1 MSELE
6 EKLGAMLS
14 NPQLM
19 QQISS
24 LVQAWDNRLSLR
36 PLPRPCREPPP
47 QPSEPDLS
55 QLQGL
60 ASLLQSN
67 RIDTNQQA
75 LLRAL
80 SPYLSPWR
88 GRKTGT
94 GYAGVKN
101 GGAGL
106 GVSPWQWTEPRR
118 EVRTCTIAIFP
129 SRTVLTAETGCRIP
143 DDDPGMLPARVRRL
157 HRRPDLRLPRPC
169 RLAGIG
175 RQLPS
180 DRKGFCASCF
190 QRILTLRICWWCSF
204 CS

>member
-24 LVQAWDNRLSLR
+24 LVQAMGQPS
-36 PLPRPCREPPP
+36 PSPPP
-47 QPSEPDLS
+47 PTPPQQPSEPDFS
-55 QLQGL
+55 QIQGL

-88 GRKTGT
+88 VGKLERAMRASKM
-94 GYAGVKN
+94 
-101 GGAGL
+101 AGL
-106 GVSPWQWTEPRR
+106 ASVFLRGDGQSP
-118 EVRTCTIAIFP
+118 
-129 SRTVLTAETGCRIP
+129 G
-143 DDDPGMLPARVRRL
+143 
-157 HRRPDLRLPRPC
+157 
-169 RLAGIG
+169 G
-175 RQLPS
+175 R
-180 DRKGFCASCF
+180 
-190 QRILTLRICWWCSF
+190 
-204 CS
+204 

>member
-24 LVQAWDNRLSLR
+24 LVQAMGQPS
-36 PLPRPCREPPP
+36 PSPPP
-47 QPSEPDLS
+47 PTPQQQPSEPDLS

-88 GRKTGT
+88 VGKLERAMRASKM
-94 GYAGVKN
+94 
-101 GGAGL
+101 AGL
-106 GVSPWQWTEPRR
+106 ASMFLRGDGQSP
-118 EVRTCTIAIFP
+118 
-129 SRTVLTAETGCRIP
+129 G
-143 DDDPGMLPARVRRL
+143 
-157 HRRPDLRLPRPC
+157 
-169 RLAGIG
+169 G
-175 RQLPS
+175 R
-180 DRKGFCASCF
+180 
-190 QRILTLRICWWCSF
+190 
-204 CS
+204 

>member
-24 LVQAWDNRLSLR
+24 LIQAMGQPS
-36 PLPRPCREPPP
+36 PSPPP
-47 QPSEPDLS
+47 PTPPQQPSEPDLS

-88 GRKTGT
+88 VGKLERAMRASKM
-94 GYAGVKN
+94 
-101 GGAGL
+101 AGL
-106 GVSPWQWTEPRR
+106 ASMFLRGDGQSP
-118 EVRTCTIAIFP
+118 
-129 SRTVLTAETGCRIP
+129 G
-143 DDDPGMLPARVRRL
+143 
-157 HRRPDLRLPRPC
+157 
-169 RLAGIG
+169 G
-175 RQLPS
+175 R
-180 DRKGFCASCF
+180 
-190 QRILTLRICWWCSF
+190 
-204 CS
+204 

>member
-24 LVQAWDNRLSLR
+24 LVQAMGQPSQ
-36 PLPRPCREPPP
+36 PAPSPPP
-47 QPSEPDLS
+47 MPEPSPPEPDFS

-67 RIDTNQQA
+67 RVDTNQQA

-88 GRKTGT
+88 VGKLERAMRASKM
-94 GYAGVKN
+94 
-101 GGAGL
+101 AGL
-106 GVSPWQWTEPRR
+106 ASVLLRGDGQSP
-118 EVRTCTIAIFP
+118 
-129 SRTVLTAETGCRIP
+129 G
-143 DDDPGMLPARVRRL
+143 
-157 HRRPDLRLPRPC
+157 
-169 RLAGIG
+169 G
-175 RQLPS
+175 R
-180 DRKGFCASCF
+180 
-190 QRILTLRICWWCSF
+190 
-204 CS
+204 

>member
-24 LVQAWDNRLSLR
+24 LVQAMGQPSQ
-36 PLPRPCREPPP
+36 PAPSPPPMPEPPP
-47 QPSEPDLS
+47 KPPELDFS

-60 ASLLQSN
+60 ASLLQGN

-88 GRKTGT
+88 VGKLERASKM
-94 GYAGVKN
+94 
-101 GGAGL
+101 AGL
-106 GVSPWQWTEPRR
+106 ASVFLRGDGQSP
-118 EVRTCTIAIFP
+118 
-129 SRTVLTAETGCRIP
+129 G
-143 DDDPGMLPARVRRL
+143 
-157 HRRPDLRLPRPC
+157 
-169 RLAGIG
+169 G
-175 RQLPS
+175 R
-180 DRKGFCASCF
+180 
-190 QRILTLRICWWCSF
+190 
-204 CS
+204 

>member
-24 LVQAWDNRLSLR
+24 LVQAMGQPS
-36 PLPRPCREPPP
+36 PSPPP
-47 QPSEPDLS
+47 PTPPQQPSEPDLS

-88 GRKTGT
+88 VGKLERAMRASKM
-94 GYAGVKN
+94 
-101 GGAGL
+101 AGL
-106 GVSPWQWTEPRR
+106 ASVFLRGDGQ
-118 EVRTCTIAIFP
+118 
-129 SRTVLTAETGCRIP
+129 IP
-143 DDDPGMLPARVRRL
+143 G
-157 HRRPDLRLPRPC
+157 
-169 RLAGIG
+169 G
-175 RQLPS
+175 R
-180 DRKGFCASCF
+180 
-190 QRILTLRICWWCSF
+190 
-204 CS
+204 

>member
-6 EKLGAMLS
+6 EKLGALLA

-24 LVQAWDNRLSLR
+24 LVQAMGQPS
-36 PLPRPCREPPP
+36 PSPPP
-47 QPSEPDLS
+47 PTPPQQPSEPDLS

-88 GRKTGT
+88 VGKLERAMRASKM
-94 GYAGVKN
+94 
-101 GGAGL
+101 AGL
-106 GVSPWQWTEPRR
+106 ASMFLRGDGQSP
-118 EVRTCTIAIFP
+118 
-129 SRTVLTAETGCRIP
+129 G
-143 DDDPGMLPARVRRL
+143 
-157 HRRPDLRLPRPC
+157 
-169 RLAGIG
+169 G
-175 RQLPS
+175 R
-180 DRKGFCASCF
+180 
-190 QRILTLRICWWCSF
+190 
-204 CS
+204 

>member
-14 NPQLM
+14 NPHLM

-24 LVQAWDNRLSLR
+24 LVQAMGQPSQ
-36 PLPRPCREPPP
+36 PAPSPPPMPEPSP

-88 GRKTGT
+88 VGKLERAMRASKM
-94 GYAGVKN
+94 
-101 GGAGL
+101 AGL
-106 GVSPWQWTEPRR
+106 ASVLLRGDGQSP
-118 EVRTCTIAIFP
+118 
-129 SRTVLTAETGCRIP
+129 G
-143 DDDPGMLPARVRRL
+143 
-157 HRRPDLRLPRPC
+157 
-169 RLAGIG
+169 G
-175 RQLPS
+175 R
-180 DRKGFCASCF
+180 
-190 QRILTLRICWWCSF
+190 
-204 CS
+204 

>member
-6 EKLGAMLS
+6 EKLGALLA

-24 LVQAWDNRLSLR
+24 LVQAMGQPS
-36 PLPRPCREPPP
+36 PSPPP
-47 QPSEPDLS
+47 PTPPQQPSEPDLS

-88 GRKTGT
+88 VGKLERAMRASKM
-94 GYAGVKN
+94 
-101 GGAGL
+101 AGL
-106 GVSPWQWTEPRR
+106 ASVFLRGDGQSP
-118 EVRTCTIAIFP
+118 
-129 SRTVLTAETGCRIP
+129 G
-143 DDDPGMLPARVRRL
+143 
-157 HRRPDLRLPRPC
+157 
-169 RLAGIG
+169 G
-175 RQLPS
+175 R
-180 DRKGFCASCF
+180 
-190 QRILTLRICWWCSF
+190 
-204 CS
+204 

>member
-24 LVQAWDNRLSLR
+24 LVQAMGQPS
-36 PLPRPCREPPP
+36 PSPPP
-47 QPSEPDLS
+47 PTPPQQPSEPDLS

-88 GRKTGT
+88 VGKLERAMRASKM
-94 GYAGVKN
+94 
-101 GGAGL
+101 AGL
-106 GVSPWQWTEPRR
+106 ASVFLRGDGLSP
-118 EVRTCTIAIFP
+118 
-129 SRTVLTAETGCRIP
+129 G
-143 DDDPGMLPARVRRL
+143 
-157 HRRPDLRLPRPC
+157 
-169 RLAGIG
+169 G
-175 RQLPS
+175 R
-180 DRKGFCASCF
+180 
-190 QRILTLRICWWCSF
+190 
-204 CS
+204 

>member
-24 LVQAWDNRLSLR
+24 LVQAMGQPS
-36 PLPRPCREPPP
+36 PSPPP
-47 QPSEPDLS
+47 PTPPQQPSEPDLS

-88 GRKTGT
+88 VGKLERAMRASKM
-94 GYAGVKN
+94 
-101 GGAGL
+101 AGL
-106 GVSPWQWTEPRR
+106 ASMLLRGDGQSP
-118 EVRTCTIAIFP
+118 
-129 SRTVLTAETGCRIP
+129 G
-143 DDDPGMLPARVRRL
+143 
-157 HRRPDLRLPRPC
+157 
-169 RLAGIG
+169 G
-175 RQLPS
+175 R
-180 DRKGFCASCF
+180 
-190 QRILTLRICWWCSF
+190 
-204 CS
+204 

>member
-24 LVQAWDNRLSLR
+24 LVQAMGQPS
-36 PLPRPCREPPP
+36 PSPPP
-47 QPSEPDLS
+47 PTPPQQPSEPDFS

-60 ASLLQSN
+60 ASFLQSN

-88 GRKTGT
+88 VGKLERAMRASKM
-94 GYAGVKN
+94 
-101 GGAGL
+101 AGL
-106 GVSPWQWTEPRR
+106 ASMFLRGDGQSP
-118 EVRTCTIAIFP
+118 
-129 SRTVLTAETGCRIP
+129 G
-143 DDDPGMLPARVRRL
+143 
-157 HRRPDLRLPRPC
+157 
-169 RLAGIG
+169 G
-175 RQLPS
+175 R
-180 DRKGFCASCF
+180 
-190 QRILTLRICWWCSF
+190 
-204 CS
+204 

>member
-24 LVQAWDNRLSLR
+24 LVQVMGQPS
-36 PLPRPCREPPP
+36 PSPPP
-47 QPSEPDLS
+47 PTPPQQPSEPDLS

-60 ASLLQSN
+60 ASFLQSN

-88 GRKTGT
+88 VGKLERAMRASKM
-94 GYAGVKN
+94 
-101 GGAGL
+101 AGL
-106 GVSPWQWTEPRR
+106 ASVLLRGDGQSP
-118 EVRTCTIAIFP
+118 
-129 SRTVLTAETGCRIP
+129 G
-143 DDDPGMLPARVRRL
+143 
-157 HRRPDLRLPRPC
+157 
-169 RLAGIG
+169 G
-175 RQLPS
+175 R
-180 DRKGFCASCF
+180 
-190 QRILTLRICWWCSF
+190 
-204 CS
+204 

>member
-6 EKLGAMLS
+6 EKLGALLA

-24 LVQAWDNRLSLR
+24 LVQAMGQPS
-36 PLPRPCREPPP
+36 PSPPP
-47 QPSEPDLS
+47 PTPPQQPSEPDLS

-88 GRKTGT
+88 VGKLERAMRASKM
-94 GYAGVKN
+94 
-101 GGAGL
+101 AGL
-106 GVSPWQWTEPRR
+106 ASVFLRGDGQSP
-118 EVRTCTIAIFP
+118 
-129 SRTVLTAETGCRIP
+129 S
-143 DDDPGMLPARVRRL
+143 
-157 HRRPDLRLPRPC
+157 
-169 RLAGIG
+169 G
-175 RQLPS
+175 R
-180 DRKGFCASCF
+180 
-190 QRILTLRICWWCSF
+190 
-204 CS
+204 

>member
-24 LVQAWDNRLSLR
+24 LVQAMGQPSQ
-36 PLPRPCREPPP
+36 PAPSPPP
-47 QPSEPDLS
+47 MPEPSPPEPDFS

-67 RIDTNQQA
+67 RTDANQQA

-88 GRKTGT
+88 VGKLERAMRASKM
-94 GYAGVKN
+94 
-101 GGAGL
+101 AGL
-106 GVSPWQWTEPRR
+106 ASVLLRGDGQSP
-118 EVRTCTIAIFP
+118 
-129 SRTVLTAETGCRIP
+129 G
-143 DDDPGMLPARVRRL
+143 
-157 HRRPDLRLPRPC
+157 
-169 RLAGIG
+169 G
-175 RQLPS
+175 R
-180 DRKGFCASCF
+180 
-190 QRILTLRICWWCSF
+190 
-204 CS
+204 